1 MRFLIHQL
9 LMGKY
14 HMRTLSMKYPTCI
27 CIPLHKTFLWKKRP
41 CFSMVSTVCS
51 WMQSTFCLSELSVL
65 QAVTILVAMASR
77 KKFWRLKLLWKSP
90 NWPPVFS
97 YHVPSFSLFLSEIVQ
112 TMCTVH
118 FLCFAIVQA
127 LSTVIITCEL
137 LLIAAF
143 LYLRVLLVFN
153 LLVHLMHHLL
163 TGISSQELPLL
174 QQRTEQPLAK
184 TTSTLTWMLL
194 VLSMECLY
202 MSLIWTLLMINL
214 GENRVRIISL
224 KYQLPVCC
232 LSEVDSTAPHGEVD
246 LLTG

>member
-97 YHVPSFSLFLSEIVQ
+97 YHVPSFSLFLSEIVR

-118 FLCFAIVQA
+118 FLTRGYAKRRNGF
-127 LSTVIITCEL
+127 L
-137 LLIAAF
+137 LG
-143 LYLRVLLVFN
+143 LRYANVSLAHSGVE
-153 LLVHLMHHLL
+153 
-163 TGISSQELPLL
+163 SS
-174 QQRTEQPLAK
+174 
-184 TTSTLTWMLL
+184 
-194 VLSMECLY
+194 
-202 MSLIWTLLMINL
+202 
-214 GENRVRIISL
+214 
-224 KYQLPVCC
+224 
-232 LSEVDSTAPHGEVD
+232 
-246 LLTG
+246 